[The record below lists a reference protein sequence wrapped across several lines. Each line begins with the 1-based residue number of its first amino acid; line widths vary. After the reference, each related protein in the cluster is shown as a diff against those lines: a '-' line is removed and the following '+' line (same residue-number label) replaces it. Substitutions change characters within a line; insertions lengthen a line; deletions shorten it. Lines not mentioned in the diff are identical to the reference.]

1 MADSLSTTEL
11 NNLKYA
17 LDNGIVDMQH
27 IERQISMSKRKEYL
41 SAHPYEIW
49 QGNNDYYYTYL
60 PDPEKGRVQRK
71 SKDRKKLE
79 ELIVKF
85 RAQLEKSPLI
95 EEVFTEWNERRKD
108 LEQIS
113 KSTHYRNQVIFNRH
127 FGEFGKRRIFD
138 ISVSDWCDFLEEQV
152 SKHELTAKGFANLK
166 GVTKGIINRARRRKL
181 IHYSFEDIKMEISE
195 DISLKKTYKD
205 DRDEVFDEVET
216 DTLMRYLK
224 DNQDARNLAILLIF
238 ITGARIGEIATLK
251 NEDIGENTITIRRTE
266 SEYMENH
273 KKVYTVKEFPKT
285 EAGNRTI
292 VVPKSYEWLLKKIRL
307 LNPFGEYVFTDGEK
321 RLTAVQ
327 LRGRMKK
334 VCKETGVKYRSPHK
348 IRKTYVTILLDSK
361 MDNKFIMD
369 QVGHSDILTSETF
382 YHRNRKTVLAKQEM
396 LSKIGE
402 FC

>member
-1 MADSLSTTEL
+1 MADGLSTTEL

-17 LDNGIVDMQH
+17 LDNDIVDMQH

-41 SAHPYEIW
+41 SAHPYEIL
-49 QGNNDYYYTYL
+49 QGNNGYYYTYL

-71 SKDRKKLE
+71 SKDREKLE

-95 EEVFTEWNERRKD
+95 EEVFAEWNERRKD
-108 LEQIS
+108 L
-113 KSTHYRNQVIFNRH
+113 
-127 FGEFGKRRIFD
+127 
-138 ISVSDWCDFLEEQV
+138 EQV

-216 DTLMRYLK
+216 DTLTRYLK

-266 SEYMENH
+266 SEYMEDH
-273 KKVYTVKEFPKT
+273 KKVYTIKEFPKT

-327 LRGRMKK
+327 LRGRMK
-334 VCKETGVKYRSPHK
+334 R
-348 IRKTYVTILLDSK
+348 
-361 MDNKFIMD
+361 F
-369 QVGHSDILTSETF
+369 VGKPE
-382 YHRNRKTVLAKQEM
+382 
-396 LSKIGE
+396 
-402 FC
+402 